1 MRRRRSTVGETAA
14 VLDAVHEIG
23 EHLGDGLRGRG
34 TPAATRRL
42 RSLLH
47 ADTVVLADLEQ
58 PLAISGRVP
67 DTDELSAVLART
79 FEHGATARH
88 AGWTAV
94 PLLVDGELTGALAA
108 TGAGESDL
116 EAAGRL
122 VTRCLDHSALRRARA
137 RIAQAE
143 LRTLRAQI
151 SPHFL
156 HNALAVIAARI
167 KADPPRARTLLNDF
181 ADYLRYSFS
190 HQGDY
195 ATVAAELQAT
205 QTYLEL
211 QRARFDDRMEITVRM
226 APEILPVALPFLVV
240 QPIVEN
246 AVRHGLEPR
255 PGPGTVTVSGF
266 GEGPLCVIVI
276 EDDGVGMD
284 PEQAQAVLAGAW
296 QRPVTEEPG
305 AGVGLANVDRRLR
318 TVYGPEYGLVIETAP
333 GLGTKVVIRVPRF
346 MRGVRAAGGP
356 RSSRAHPVGRTA
368 RGGQPPEPAAAPA
381 GAGTE
386 GPDRAPPVE
395 VPAPAV
401 LVAGPAAGARPRGEP
416 GARDPG
422 TAPEAAPGA
431 APGERPGA
439 APDDSA
445 TAAATHGPEGETG

>member
-1 MRRRRSTVGETAA
+1 MRRRTSTVGETTA

-42 RSLLH
+42 RTLLH
-47 ADTVVLADLEQ
+47 AETVVLADLEQ

-67 DTDELSAVLART
+67 DTEELAAVLART

-88 AGWTAV
+88 ARWTAV

-108 TGAGESDL
+108 TGSGAADL

-122 VTRCLDHSALRRARA
+122 VTRCLDHSALRRSRA

-226 APEILPVALPFLVV
+226 APEILPVAMPFLVV

-284 PEQAQAVLAGAW
+284 PDQAQAILAGAW
-296 QRPVTEEPG
+296 QRPVTEEAG

-346 MRGVRAAGGP
+346 MRGVQAAGGLHAG
-356 RSSRAHPVGRTA
+356 RARPAGRAA
-368 RGGQPPEPAAAPA
+368 RGGHPADPAAPA
-381 GAGTE
+381 PAGRPAGEPDGATGTT
-386 GPDRAPPVE
+386 PAE
-395 VPAPAV
+395 VPAP
-401 LVAGPAAGARPRGEP
+401 
-416 GARDPG
+416 
-422 TAPEAAPGA
+422 
-431 APGERPGA
+431 
-439 APDDSA
+439 
-445 TAAATHGPEGETG
+445 